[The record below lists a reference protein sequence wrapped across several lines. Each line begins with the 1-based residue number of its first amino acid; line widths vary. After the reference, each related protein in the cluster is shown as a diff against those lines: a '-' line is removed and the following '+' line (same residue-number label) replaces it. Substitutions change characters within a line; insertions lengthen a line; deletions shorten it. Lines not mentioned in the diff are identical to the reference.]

1 MTIETK
7 NKNYVSIVILHLYSL
22 HHLRHIVAF
31 HSVLPPLEEE
41 QQTDTVAYGQS
52 ATQLAFAYIYERG
65 KAFRRDCSFRSFLYP
80 GYNTVAEISVRR
92 IYIGHYCFICAECQ
106 HTLVVRHYADNSGA
120 LELVFGRDYGRE
132 SNEVALL
139 YRHPWLLCHE
149 MPRQ

>member
-80 GYNTVAEISVRR
+80 GYNTVASVVAV
-92 IYIGHYCFICAECQ
+92 YLAMVLYFIILAIVTAIQ
-106 HTLVVRHYADNSGA
+106 LRKPVVKTTGETENVSRHAHKA
-120 LELVFGRDYGRE
+120 KKKKKRK
-132 SNEVALL
+132 
-139 YRHPWLLCHE
+139 
-149 MPRQ
+149 